1 MVCQDRSSSVKS
13 ISLLVPD
20 EGAIISEAIRGN
32 QWPSEGTQ
40 VIRSHMVPVV
50 RRMPRLA
57 GWLPA
62 PREITPP
69 EITPPEITPPEI
81 TRMPR
86 LAGRLPAPH
95 STRSAFRS
103 VGEITPP
110 AELTPEITPEI
121 TPEGDITL
129 EIGSSCGG
137 TRAPKRR

>member
-62 PREITPP
+62 LR

-110 AELTPEITPEI
+110 AELTPEITPEL
-121 TPEGDITL
+121 TLTL

>member
-62 PREITPP
+62 P
-69 EITPPEITPPEI
+69 PEITPPEI

-110 AELTPEITPEI
+110 AELTPEITPEL